1 MAVLLRQRALLVP
14 PPPIAL
20 VLPGARATVQVCL
33 SELSVYQR
41 EAIEIWATATECLR
55 WRRRAEEVG
64 DDDGDDDEVTRR
76 DPPPLGGPLSKAKRV
91 QARAVFWMPQCLS
104 PSSLSL
110 SLSLSCSFQRCP
122 PSTHS
127 AAHPLTYASG
137 RLCLLSNPIH
147 PWVALVCRER
157 ASLPFALPVS
167 LSVVPNESVVFIG
180 KHADK
185 AVYSRSTSAS

>member
-55 WRRRAEEVG
+55 WRRRAEEEG

-110 SLSLSCSFQRCP
+110 LFVSAVPTIHSLCCPSIDVRIGQAVSLEQSHSPLGGPGLQRKSKPPVCSPSQSLS
-122 PSTHS
+122 STKRI
-127 AAHPLTYASG
+127 G
-137 RLCLLSNPIH
+137 RFH
-147 PWVALVCRER
+147 WKTCR
-157 ASLPFALPVS
+157 
-167 LSVVPNESVVFIG
+167 
-180 KHADK
+180 
-185 AVYSRSTSAS
+185 